1 MQNTLPRYPVEAV
14 GNALQLLLE
23 FRERPSIGVAEASR
37 LLGVARSTAHRLLAM
52 LAHFEFVVQNEHTR
66 AYHAGPALVALGS
79 VVAANDD
86 VHSAVRP
93 HLETL
98 ASTFG
103 ETVHVCTLR
112 GADVV
117 FLGGVESTKA
127 LRAGNRTGS
136 VLAAHATSGG
146 KAMLAVLGDAAVR
159 ERYPRE
165 ALPALTRRTIR
176 SRTALLRD
184 LQHVRERGIA
194 VNDAESEAGLY
205 ALSCAVLSR
214 TGELR
219 GAITISGPQARFRTT
234 DRVRMVAALRSACKA
249 AGAAI
254 R

>member
-1 MQNTLPRYPVEAV
+1 M
-14 GNALQLLLE
+14 
-23 FRERPSIGVAEASR
+23 AETSR

-52 LAHFEFVVQNEHTR
+52 LAHYEFVVQNEHTR

-127 LRAGNRTGS
+127 LRAGNRTGT

-146 KAMLAVLGDAAVR
+146 KAMLA
-159 ERYPRE
+159 
-165 ALPALTRRTIR
+165 LPALTRRTIR
-176 SRTALLRD
+176 TRTALLRE
-184 LQHVRERGIA
+184 LQHVRERGFAI
-194 VNDAESEAGLY
+194 NDAESEAGLY
-205 ALSCAVLSR
+205 ALSCTVLSR

-219 GAITISGPQARFRTT
+219 GAITISGPQARFRAT
-234 DRVRMVAALRSACKA
+234 DRARMVAAVRSACKA

>member
-1 MQNTLPRYPVEAV
+1 
-14 GNALQLLLE
+14 
-23 FRERPSIGVAEASR
+23 
-37 LLGVARSTAHRLLAM
+37 M
-52 LAHFEFVVQNEHTR
+52 LAHFEFVVQNENTR

-127 LRAGNRTGS
+127 LRAGNRTGT
-136 VLAAHATSGG
+136 VLAAHTTSGG

-176 SRTALLRD
+176 TRTALLRD
-184 LQHVRERGIA
+184 LQHVRERGFAI
-194 VNDAESEAGLY
+194 NDAESEPGLY

-219 GAITISGPQARFRTT
+219 GAITISGP
-234 DRVRMVAALRSACKA
+234 
-249 AGAAI
+249 AGAVSHDRSGADGCGVTQRLQSCGCRDSLTSI
-254 R
+254 HHWRVSPGGAAMTTGAVSVRAKREA